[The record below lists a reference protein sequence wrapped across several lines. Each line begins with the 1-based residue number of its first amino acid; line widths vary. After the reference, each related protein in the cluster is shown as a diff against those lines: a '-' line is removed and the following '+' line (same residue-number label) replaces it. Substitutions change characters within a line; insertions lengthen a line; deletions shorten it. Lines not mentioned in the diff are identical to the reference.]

1 MKIYSCQDVI
11 LLSPGKIHEPAKTRY
26 VSIFMG
32 NSYTFSL
39 FFCVYVCVCVFIEA
53 LKKQAF

>member
-11 LLSPGKIHEPAKTRY
+11 LLNPGKIHEPAKARY
-26 VSIFMG
+26 LSIFMG

-39 FFCVYVCVCVFIEA
+39 FCVCMCVCVFIEA
-53 LKKQAF
+53 LEKQAF